1 MSLPHSVSA
10 SVRNILGGRD
20 VSHMK
25 PVPDSVQNVSGMD
38 FVEILFFSSIFP
50 VCESQCGR

>member
-1 MSLPHSVSA
+1 
-10 SVRNILGGRD
+10 
-20 VSHMK
+20 MK

-50 VCESQCGR
+50 GCESQCGRWIESGYSKSSEKHLFQMLTDQ